1 MSALTPYL
9 CVADGHAA
17 IEWYVRVLG
26 AEVTFDVVA
35 MDDGRVGHVE
45 LTVDLGAG
53 PARWMMSDEF
63 EGSGVAGP
71 APGRGNDVSLH
82 VDVGDAA
89 RLDALAAAMA
99 AAGADLQRGPED
111 NPHAGRVAVLR
122 DPFGH
127 RWFLAAPLA

>member
-17 IEWYVRVLG
+17 ISWYTRVLG
-26 AEVTFDVVA
+26 AEVTFDVIE

-53 PARWMMSDEF
+53 PASWMMSDEL
-63 EGSGVAGP
+63 EAAGVAGP
-71 APGRGNDVSLH
+71 APDRGNDVSLH
-82 VDVGDAA
+82 LEVGDAT
-89 RLDALAAAMA
+89 RLDTVTAAMA
-99 AAGADLQRGPED
+99 DAGATLQRGPED
-111 NPHAGRVAVLR
+111 SPPAGRVAVLR

-127 RWFLAAPLA
+127 RWFLAAPLG